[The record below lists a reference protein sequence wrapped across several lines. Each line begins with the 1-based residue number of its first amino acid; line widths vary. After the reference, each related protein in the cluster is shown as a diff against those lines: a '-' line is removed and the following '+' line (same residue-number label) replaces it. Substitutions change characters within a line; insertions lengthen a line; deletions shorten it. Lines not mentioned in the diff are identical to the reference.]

1 MKKYHIHREAP
12 ALRVD
17 YEKELNPEQYSAVMH
32 QEGYGL
38 VLAGAGTGK
47 TRVVTYRVARLIES
61 GVKAENILLLTF
73 TNKAAREMMR
83 RVEQLIGRN
92 ILGLI
97 GGTFHHIGNLIL
109 RRHYLLAGYRQEFSI
124 LDREDSKELF
134 ESCISDIYKKE
145 TALPRGAVLS
155 EICSLSKNTGM
166 GIADIVLLR
175 FPHFVNALDDI
186 EKIAMIYEKKK
197 LLLNLMDFDDLLVK
211 WKTIFEENETIRKS
225 YSLKFKQILV
235 DEYQDTNR
243 LQAEI
248 VDMTTGESRNLMVVG
263 DDAQSIYS
271 FRGADFENIL
281 RFPERYKDTAV
292 FKLTTNYRSTP
303 EILNLANKII
313 SNNKRQFN
321 KELHSVLKSGEV
333 PNVVPLKDVFEQAE
347 FVASVVIDLNA
358 DGRLLDEIAVLYRS
372 HYQSMELQME
382 FQRRG
387 IPFEVR
393 SGLKFFEQAHI
404 KDILSFLRVI
414 VNQYDEISWKRILKL
429 IPGIGSATAGRLWD
443 YIHAAERPIDSIF
456 EAHSFIPKKA
466 AEGFNLF
473 LDMLRGLNSLTR
485 SIGMNDLNDSNNS
498 NDLNPETPGN
508 DSNPETSGNG
518 LSPAEAISHIL
529 RNGYE
534 DYLYSHYPN
543 AEMRIEDIGQMTR
556 YALRYDSLE
565 TFLSDLTLQAV
576 TGAEAAGADEFDGR
590 VVLSTVHQAKGLEW
604 EVVFIIGLNDGRF
617 PSAKALKNN
626 DEEEERRLF
635 YVGTTRAKEVLYL
648 CYHVSAEDWHA
659 IGFLR
664 PSRFIKELPEDCFE
678 ETAVEDV

>member
-1 MKKYHIHREAP
+1 MKKYYLHREASD
-12 ALRVD
+12 LKVD
-17 YEKELNPEQYSAVMH
+17 YEGELNPEQYSAVMH
-32 QEGYGL
+32 QNGPAL

-61 GVKAENILLLTF
+61 GIRPENILLLTF
-73 TNKAAREMMR
+73 TNKAAKEMMR

-92 ILGLI
+92 ILGLL

-109 RRHYLLAGYRQEFSI
+109 RKHYLLAGYKQGFSI

-134 ESCISDIYKKE
+134 EACISDIFRKG
-145 TALPRGAVLS
+145 TVFPRGAVLS
-155 EICSLSKNTGM
+155 EICSLSKNTGIE
-166 GIADIVLLR
+166 IADIVLRR

-186 EKIAMIYEKKK
+186 EKIAMIYEEKK
-197 LLLNLMDFDDLLVK
+197 LLLNLMDFDDLLVR
-211 WKTIFEENETIRKS
+211 WKIIFEENETIRKY
-225 YSLKFKQILV
+225 YSLKFKHILV

-248 VDMTTGESRNLMVVG
+248 IDLTTGEIRNLMVVG

-281 RFPERYKDTAV
+281 RFPEKYKDTSI
-292 FKLTTNYRSTP
+292 FKLTINYRSTP

-321 KELHSVLKSGEV
+321 KELHSLLKSGEV

-347 FVASVVIDLNA
+347 FVASVVIDLNS
-358 DGRLLDEIAVLYRS
+358 DGKSFDEIAVLYRS

-404 KDILSFLRVI
+404 KDILSFLKVI
-414 VNQYDEISWKRILKL
+414 VNQHDEISWKRILKL
-429 IPGIGSATAGRLWD
+429 IPGIGNITAGKLWD
-443 YIHAAERPIDSIF
+443 YIHATERPIDSIF
-456 EAHSFIPKKA
+456 DAYRFIPRKA
-466 AEGFNLF
+466 VEGFNLF
-473 LDMLRGLNSLTR
+473 LDMLKALTSSSGLN
-485 SIGMNDLNDSNNS
+485 
-498 NDLNPETPGN
+498 
-508 DSNPETSGNG
+508 G
-518 LSPAEAISHIL
+518 LLPSEAIDYVL
-529 RNGYE
+529 RHGYG

-543 AEMRIEDIGQMTR
+543 AEMRIEDIEQMSR
-556 YALRYDSLE
+556 FALRYNSLE
-565 TFLSDLTLQAV
+565 TFLSDLTLQGV
-576 TGAEAAGADEFDGR
+576 TDAEAEGAEEFDGR

-617 PSAKALKNN
+617 PSAKALKND

-635 YVGTTRAKEVLYL
+635 YVGTTRTKEALYL
-648 CYHVSAEDWHA
+648 CYPVAAENWHA

-664 PSRFIKELPEDCFE
+664 PSRFIKELPVDCFE
-678 ETAVEDV
+678 EIAVEDVL